1 MRSSDLKAYASKTHP
16 SLEKLATKHFNAFI
30 RWRDSREIEGA
41 FVCISC
47 RELKPVAKMHAGHF
61 YSAGHHPILQFDEEN
76 VHGQCHRCNTHLHG
90 NLNEYRM
97 QLERKIGKE
106 RMEALDQKARHRNY
120 RRDRWT
126 LIEIILTYQA
136 KLKNHVLEKSNL
148 SGSVSH
154 AHDGT
159 GSIQP
164 QRRKLFQFTG
174 SSQPTRQQVRRQED
188 PQEKE

>member
-1 MRSSDLKAYASKTHP
+1 MKSADLKAYASKTHQ
-16 SLEKLATKHFNAFI
+16 SLEKLATKHFNAYI
-30 RWRDSREIEGA
+30 RWRDSREIDGA

-61 YSAGHHPILQFDEEN
+61 YSAGHHSILQYDEDN

-90 NLNEYRM
+90 NLNEYRL

-106 RMEALDQKARHRNY
+106 RMEALDQKARHRHY

-136 KLKNHVLEKSNL
+136 KLKNHVLEKSN
-148 SGSVSH
+148 
-154 AHDGT
+154 DGT
-159 GSIQP
+159 GRPDHYDGPRGIQP
-164 QRRKLFQFTG
+164 QRGKLFQFTG
-174 SSQPTRQQVRRQED
+174 GGEPTRTQVWRQED
-188 PQEKE
+188 PQKAE